1 MAKQKLFTA
10 VGQVFGNLTVV
21 ELAGIYSICRCVC
34 GNSTRVQNHRLFSGN
49 TKSCGCMK
57 KSVLGE
63 SRRIH
68 GRSNSRIVGYADR
81 TYGIWQAM
89 KDRCNN
95 PNRRDFHRYGGRGI
109 YVCKEWNAS
118 FEAFVNDMGNAPKAM
133 TIDRIDV
140 NKGYEKSN
148 CRWATLAEQ
157 AENQRKC
164 IKYTVNGVTKTVSGW
179 AREWGLWWAQA
190 KRKLDETG
198 GVRQ

>member
-1 MAKQKLFTA
+1 
-10 VGQVFGNLTVV
+10 
-21 ELAGIYSICRCVC
+21 
-34 GNSTRVQNHRLFSGN
+34 
-49 TKSCGCMK
+49 
-57 KSVLGE
+57 
-63 SRRIH
+63 
-68 GRSNSRIVGYADR
+68 
-81 TYGIWQAM
+81 M